1 MAVNA
6 TTDLVTFL
14 TSFLP
19 EEPASSYVLDAFFWN
34 KKVKTYPSPVVNLCF
49 DEVQTLLTIPESVTG
64 GEWTALDA
72 LQTALQRL
80 QSLPVFSL
88 FLSTSEDI
96 SRATTTILQPPDVG
110 WEKLDPNFVPPF
122 TNLGFDPLAG
132 VISLDGQWNLDNL
145 TEDAHISQ
153 LGRPLSVSHLL
164 LILPTLM
171 VLRQIRSSIS
181 FRRRVFKKRTHR
193 VCSREAHQRSA
204 RH

>member
-1 MAVNA
+1 LIDPTN
-6 TTDLVTFL
+6 DLVTFL
-14 TSFLP
+14 TSFSP
-19 EEPASSYVLDAFFWN
+19 EEAASSYAPFNWT

-49 DEVQTLLTIPESVTG
+49 DEVQTLLTVQGSVTD
-64 GEWTALDA
+64 GEWTAFDTLQAA
-72 LQTALQRL
+72 LQKLQE
-80 QSLPVFSL
+80 LPVFSL

-96 SRATTTILQPPDVG
+96 SWATTTLPASPDAPG
-110 WEKLDPNFVPPF
+110 WQCLDPNFVPPF
-122 TNLGFDPLAG
+122 TNLGFDTLAE
-132 VISLDGQWNLDNL
+132 VISLDGQWNLDKL

-164 LILPTLM
+164 LILPTLI

-181 FRRRVFKKRTHR
+181 FRRRAFKKRAHR